1 MSQPVEIAKAL
12 IAAVI
17 FAAAGIVDCSAATI
31 SPEEAGRRLTV
42 LGIDPRGDAFARA
55 VAIGQSRLVELFLQ
69 AKLDPNAVDQLGRTP
84 LFHALAMS
92 DWRLADRLLS
102 IGANADIADLNG
114 TTPLMLA
121 AAQGNT
127 EFVRAL
133 CDRGATLDAQD
144 HAGRTALH
152 FALAARRVPIAME
165 LLKRQAR
172 VDLQDSSGR
181 DALAFAAETCD
192 WPLIETILKRTS
204 ARPWDFAGRSVLQQ
218 TINSSN
224 VERVRLALSSHRG
237 APTPEG
243 CKSPLLAYAVA
254 ANDINLTRLLLDAG
268 ANPNTTFEGH
278 VEESYLQYIS
288 PKFLRNYL
296 TEEPGMTVLMVAAGL
311 GNDEMVRLLLEKGAE
326 RGRATSSKY
335 HLVPIYFAAWGEH
348 ARCIQSLIADAPSP
362 DKYRIEISLAAQRAT
377 LYRDGAPSLRTEI
390 STGKSGFATPIGEF
404 VVTDK
409 KTVHMSTI
417 YKVSMPY
424 FMRLSCRDF
433 GMHEGY
439 VPDYPASHGCIRVP
453 ADAARKLFKEVP
465 IGTLVT
471 ISN

>member
-1 MSQPVEIAKAL
+1 MSQPVETAKAL
-12 IAAVI
+12 IAAGI
-17 FAAAGIVDCSAATI
+17 IAAAGSVDCISATI
-31 SPEEAGRRLTV
+31 SPEEAGRQLTV
-42 LGIDPRGDAFARA
+42 LGIDTHGDAFARA
-55 VAIGQSRLVELFLQ
+55 VSVGQARLVELFLQ

-92 DWRLADRLLS
+92 DWRLGDQLLS
-102 IGANADIADLNG
+102 IGANPDIADSNG

-121 AAQGNT
+121 AAKGNT
-127 EFVRAL
+127 EFVRTL
-133 CDRGATLDAQD
+133 SDRGATLDAQD

-152 FALAARRVPIAME
+152 FALAAHRVPIAME
-165 LLKRQAR
+165 LLKRQAH
-172 VDLQDSSGR
+172 VDLRDSSGQ
-181 DALAFAAETCD
+181 DALGFAAETCD
-192 WPLIETILKRTS
+192 WPLIETILKQTT
-204 ARPWDFAGRSVLQQ
+204 ARPWDFAGRSILQQ
-218 TINSSN
+218 TINFGN

-237 APTPEG
+237 PPTPEG

-254 ANDINLTRLLLDAG
+254 ANDTKLTRLLLDAG
-268 ANPNTTFEGH
+268 ADPNTTFQGSA
-278 VEESYLQYIS
+278 EESFLQYIS

-311 GNDEMVRLLLEKGAE
+311 GNDELVKLLLEKGAE
-326 RGRATSSKY
+326 RGRSTTSKY

-348 ARCIQSLIADAPSP
+348 ARCIQTLIADAPSP
-362 DKYRIEISLAAQRAT
+362 DKYRIEISLAAQCAT
-377 LYRDGAPSLRTEI
+377 FYRDGAPSLRTGI
-390 STGKSGFATPIGEF
+390 STGKTGFSTPTGEF

-417 YKVSMPY
+417 YKVKMPY
-424 FMRLSCRDF
+424 FMRLSCKDF

-453 ADAARKLFKEVP
+453 AEAARKLFKEVP